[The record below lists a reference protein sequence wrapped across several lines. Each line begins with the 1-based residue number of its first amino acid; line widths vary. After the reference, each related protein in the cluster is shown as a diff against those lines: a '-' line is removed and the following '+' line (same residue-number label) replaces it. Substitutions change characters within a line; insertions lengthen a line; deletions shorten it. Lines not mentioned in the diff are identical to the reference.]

1 MSKPTVSQHIS
12 NEMDTIMNTLMKDTG
27 FKGLYESIRSLL
39 TEGIKKREVDW
50 FPYLQLYPPGKLYH
64 IQGNPVNG
72 TMDDYDL
79 LEEIAMRIRQGKSA
93 GIIEDKVDR
102 KNISLVEIE
111 KEEFDHYS
119 LHESLMDDHRMGNY
133 VWGLCKLYD
142 NHYTDFHSIVCL
154 SFVFIF
160 SDLLPYAKVIIV
172 LKLKK
177 IDSEL
182 HLPVFWLL

>member
-1 MSKPTVSQHIS
+1 MSKPAVPQLTS
-12 NEMDTIMNTLMKDTG
+12 NEMETAMNTLMKDTG
-27 FKGLYESIRSLL
+27 FKGLYESIRSLI
-39 TEGIKKREVDW
+39 TDGMKKRDVDW

-72 TMDDYDL
+72 IMDDYDL

-102 KNISLVEIE
+102 KSISLVEVE

-160 SDLLPYAKVIIV
+160 IDLLPYAKVIIV

-182 HLPVFWLL
+182 HVPVFWLL